1 MKKIR
6 LVLLNLHIKIIRK
19 EVDCMGYIQAF
30 WNSIFGSLPSVISAI
45 LLLILAFIAAAVAKS
60 ITVKVLQKLKA
71 DKYTDKIGITDEA
84 TGSSVEFLGKLVFLI
99 VFLLFLPGVLDKL
112 GMQNVSAPISSLV
125 SQFLNYIPN
134 LIAAIVIL
142 VVGLFIARLVRQLL
156 VPVLKKLNVDRVQ
169 EKAGIAAGDETS
181 ISSVLS
187 YIVYVLILIPVAI
200 AALQVLNITA
210 ISAPAISMLDK
221 MISYLPNVLYAIA
234 IVIIGAFIARI
245 AGKLLADI
253 LSGVGTD
260 ALFKKAAPVEKTK
273 LQSFSISKTIGEI
286 VKYILIL
293 LFVVE
298 AVNVLNLE
306 VLRFVGEAI
315 IAYLPLAVSA
325 IIILGAALF
334 AAYWVESL
342 ILNRFSGSK
351 LLAWAAKAAI
361 IVLAVFM
368 TLNQLGIATSIVN
381 SAFIIILG
389 AIAVAFA
396 IAFGIGGREFAGN
409 VLQQLENKTNGGN
422 DSTAEED
429 AAEAQPDLEQGE

>member
-1 MKKIR
+1 
-6 LVLLNLHIKIIRK
+6 
-19 EVDCMGYIQAF
+19 MGYIQAF

-45 LLLILAFIAAAVAKS
+45 LLLILAFIVAAVAKS
-60 ITVKVLQKLKA
+60 ITVRILQKLKA

-134 LIAAIVIL
+134 LVAAIVIL

-156 VPVLKKLNVDRVQ
+156 VPVLKKLNVDKVQ
-169 EKAGIAAGDETS
+169 EKAGITAGDETS

-234 IVIIGAFIARI
+234 IVIIGALIARI

-260 ALFKKAAPVEKTK
+260 ALFKKAAPVEKSK

-298 AVNVLNLE
+298 GVNVLNLE

-315 IAYLPLAVSA
+315 IAYLPLAISA

-409 VLQQLENKTNGGN
+409 VLQQLENKANGGN
-422 DSTAEED
+422 DSTAKED
-429 AAEAQPDLEQGE
+429 VAEAQPDLEQGE